1 MGVPLDAI
9 SYSLAKKA
17 FAKGGITWEDVKAK
31 LETEGGKNV
40 QYDTDLDGKIDDV
53 FVQTRVVAAADSKD
67 KRGHYVCD
75 GAADET
81 EINQAIQ
88 DLA

>member
-1 MGVPLDAI
+1 MPFDVI
-9 SYSLAKKA
+9 SYSLAKRRA
-17 FAKGGITWEDVKAK
+17 SWAEVKAK
-31 LETEGGKNV
+31 LESEGSKNK
-40 QYDTDLDGKIDDV
+40 QYDANLDGKVDDV
-53 FVQTRVVAAADSKD
+53 FVQTRVVAATDSKD

-75 GAADET
+75 GTADET

>member
-1 MGVPLDAI
+1 MPLDVI

-17 FAKGGITWEDVKAK
+17 LAKGGITWADVKAK
-31 LETEGGKNV
+31 LESEGSKNV
-40 QYDTDLDGKIDDV
+40 QYDANLDGKVDDV
-53 FVQTRVVAAADSKD
+53 FVPTRVVAATDSKD

-75 GAADET
+75 GTADES

-88 DLA
+88 DLV

>member
-1 MGVPLDAI
+1 MPFDAI

-17 FAKGGITWEDVKAK
+17 LAKGGITWTEVKAK
-31 LETEGGKNV
+31 LESEGSKNV
-40 QYDTDLDGKIDDV
+40 QYDANLDGKVDDV
-53 FVQTRVVAAADSKD
+53 FVQTRVVAATDSKD

-75 GAADET
+75 GTADET